1 MALVLLALESLPGPA
16 DPMTSI
22 ITDVRTLAWNG
33 SSDASLTN
41 EWERDSCMKNTTTLV
56 AQVFWGLLIVAI
68 DVHLGRFDVLP
79 DFAGY
84 VLVALGAA
92 GLVRWSRH
100 FQAARLL
107 SWILVPVSASLLV
120 FQGGLLKLT
129 WILNVALDGA
139 LMWFLLGG
147 VMAFAES
154 RGRHEWVSR
163 ASICRRTY
171 LGLLGAG
178 LLISWIAPA
187 LPTVAKVL
195 GSVTFVAMLF
205 LMAVI
210 LYLLHQVK
218 GEAMSSRQPDE
229 LKEAA

>member
-1 MALVLLALESLPGPA
+1 
-16 DPMTSI
+16 
-22 ITDVRTLAWNG
+22 
-33 SSDASLTN
+33 
-41 EWERDSCMKNTTTLV
+41 MKNTTTLV
-56 AQVFWGLLIVAI
+56 AQIFWGLMIVAI

-92 GLVRWSRH
+92 GLVGWSRQ
-100 FQAARLL
+100 FQTSRLL
-107 SWILVPVSASLLV
+107 SWILVPISAALMV
-120 FQGGLLKLT
+120 FPGGLLKLT
-129 WILNVALDGA
+129 WILNVTLDGA

-147 VMAFAES
+147 VIAFAQS
-154 RGRHEWVSR
+154 RSRHEWVSR
-163 ASICRRTY
+163 ASICRRAY
-171 LGLLGAG
+171 LGLAGAG

-187 LPTVAKVL
+187 FPTVARVL

-218 GEAMSSRQPDE
+218 GEATSNSQPDE